1 MGDKH
6 VLCGLAQQ
14 FVSTGLVFSIKSLFS
29 VFDWMLLLRVHETL
43 AALIWKAAL
52 KLSLCMCT
60 RMPGD
65 NPSMMKI
72 QAKDSTSNTSTP
84 VKEQKLE
91 TDKTEILIS
100 L

>member
-1 MGDKH
+1 MWTRTTIRFDRAGLLYKIF
-6 VLCGLAQQ
+6 VLRVRLD
-14 FVSTGLVFSIKSLFS
+14 VIS
-29 VFDWMLLLRVHETL
+29 LLRVHETL

-65 NPSMMKI
+65 IPSMMKI
-72 QAKDSTSNTSTP
+72 QAKDCTSNTSTP

-91 TDKTEILIS
+91 NDKTEILIS